1 MSTNFSERNQQILS
15 DIQNLQTIEQG
26 LFSNLEN
33 NNSTMSQ
40 EEQQQIIQKMNQI
53 SQMRI
58 NLYKS
63 LTGINTYFQDAL
75 VNSRDTLDEQIVA
88 IGIVEEQ
95 LNDAKKRLAL
105 IEEQK
110 NSNIRNIEINDYYSE
125 KYSNHTSLMKIVI
138 FMLVPII
145 ILAVLYNKGFIPTPI
160 YLTLIAIIALV
171 GFYFLFNGFYSMMRR
186 DPMNYQQ
193 YQWDFN
199 PNDVPNSSSNGP
211 SVDPWAGGV
220 STVCVGAQ
228 CCNQY
233 ETFDANLNKC
243 IAITNS
249 STNSNSTSGTD
260 LNASVNVNSYLSSLA
275 QNDYNS
281 LSNSVSNAYSNISS
295 GLVNDFSGF

>member
-1 MSTNFSERNQQILS
+1 MSTISQNQSNFSERNQQILS

-33 NNSTMSQ
+33 NSSTMSQ
-40 EEQQQIIQKMNQI
+40 EEQQQLIQKMNEI

-63 LTGINTYFQDAL
+63 LTGINSYFQDAL

-105 IEEQK
+105 IEEEK

-138 FMLVPII
+138 FMLIPII
-145 ILAVLYNKGFIPTPI
+145 ILAVLYNKGFLPSPI
-160 YLTLIAIIALV
+160 YLTLVAIIAIV
-171 GFYFLFNGFYSMMRR
+171 GFYFLFTSFYSMMRR
-186 DPMNYQQ
+186 DNMNYQQ
-193 YQWDFN
+193 YDWGFN
-199 PNDVPNSSSNGP
+199 PNNAPTSSTTGPN
-211 SVDPWAGGV
+211 VDPWSGGT

-228 CCNQY
+228 CCNQSPAP
-233 ETFDANLNKC
+233 TLFD
-243 IAITNS
+243 
-249 STNSNSTSGTD
+249 
-260 LNASVNVNSYLSSLA
+260 
-275 QNDYNS
+275 
-281 LSNSVSNAYSNISS
+281 
-295 GLVNDFSGF
+295 

>member
-1 MSTNFSERNQQILS
+1 MTTFSPNQSSFSERNQQILS
-15 DIQNLQTIEQG
+15 DIQNLQSIEQG

-33 NNSTMSQ
+33 NNSTMTQ
-40 EEQQQIIQKMNQI
+40 EEQQQVIQKMNEI

-105 IEEQK
+105 IEEEK

-125 KYSNHTSLMKIVI
+125 KYSDHTNLMKIVI
-138 FMLVPII
+138 FMLIPII
-145 ILAVLYNKGFIPTPI
+145 ILAFLYNKGFIPTPI
-160 YLTLIAIIALV
+160 YLTLVAVIAII
-171 GFYFLFNGFYSMMRR
+171 GFYFLFTSFYSMTQR

-193 YQWDFN
+193 FDWNFN
-199 PNDVPNSSSNGP
+199 PKNAPSSSTNGP
-211 SVDPWAGGV
+211 TVDPWSGGV

-233 ETFDANLNKC
+233 EMFDTSLNQC

-249 STNSNSTSGTD
+249 STNLNSTSGTD
-260 LNASVNVNSYLSSLA
+260 LNAAVNSDLNALG
-275 QNDYNS
+275 QT
-281 LSNSVSNAYSNISS
+281 VSNTYSNISS
-295 GLVNDFSGF
+295 GLANDFSGF